1 MAHPAYGMIRPVTAT
16 ASVLLCDNPGHMT
29 LDGTNT
35 WLLQGPGSDEFVV
48 VDPGPDDEAHITRLA
63 AVGRIPLVL
72 ISHRHGDH
80 TEGIDRLVAA
90 TGATVR
96 SVGSGFLRG
105 LGGALADGEVIEAAG
120 VRITVMA
127 TPGHTSDSLS
137 FVMDDAV
144 LTADTVLGRGTT
156 VIDGEDGSLAD
167 YLASLRRLQGLGPR
181 TVPPGHGPELAD
193 LAAVVAMYLAHRE
206 ERLGQVRDALRT
218 LGEEATPRQVVEH
231 VYADVDE
238 KLWEA
243 AEQSVRAQLDYLR
256 NPVE

>member
-1 MAHPAYGMIRPVTAT
+1 MSHPAYGILRSVTET
-16 ASVLLCDNPGHMT
+16 ASVLLCDNPGPMT
-29 LDGTNT
+29 LEGTNT
-35 WLLQGPGSDEFVV
+35 WLLRGPGSDEFVV

-63 AVGRIPLVL
+63 AAGRIPLVL

-90 TGATVR
+90 SGATVR

-105 LGGALADGEVIEAAG
+105 LGGPLSDGEVIEAAG

-137 FVMDDAV
+137 FILDDAV

-156 VIDGEDGSLAD
+156 VIDGEDGNLAD
-167 YLASLRRLQGLGPR
+167 YLESLRRLQGLGSL
-181 TVPPGHGPELAD
+181 TVLPGHGPELRD
-193 LAAVVAMYLAHRE
+193 VSAVAAMYLAHRE
-206 ERLGQVRDALRT
+206 ERLGQVREALRT
-218 LGEEATPRQVVEH
+218 LGEDATARQVVEH
-231 VYADVDE
+231 VYADVEE

-256 NPVE
+256 RE